1 MERRAEAV
9 KESSEN
15 HDVNGKC
22 QHDIRRRHYNPRACA
37 CWNWFG
43 VTFHLAVAKESSVG
57 SVSNFDGKE
66 ITSLSNQN

>member
-1 MERRAEAV
+1 MERRAEGV

-15 HDVNGKC
+15 HDVNEKC

-43 VTFHLAVAKESSVG
+43 VSFHLADSEGIIGWLSVK
-57 SVSNFDGKE
+57 F
-66 ITSLSNQN
+66 